1 MFDVCLFFYI
11 DDVQTRC
18 RPIQIFEWILFNHS
32 RGFFLP
38 LLFVVVGVFFFKEN
52 VINVFQKHIRL

>member
-32 RGFFLP
+32 RGFFFLP
-38 LLFVVVGVFFFKEN
+38 LLFVVVEEN
-52 VINVFQKHIRL
+52 VIND